1 MNLKPSAVLTEQEV
15 QRGLKMVIGDGL
27 ATEVMTTLTGSVFLT
42 AMALLMGANNV
53 EIGVLAALP
62 TVTNIF
68 QLVSIWLVRRYNNR
82 RAVSV
87 VCSFLARIPVA
98 VMAILLLVF
107 PASRSM
113 NLLIVFLF
121 FYYLFGSIAGL
132 SWNAWMKDLV
142 PDNILGAYFSRRSS
156 YTQTLNASLSVVLA
170 VVVDFVKSR
179 YPQYELTTYYTMF
192 LGAGIAGIIGAF
204 VLAKAPEPQS
214 VMVKENIFK
223 LFRRPLRDG
232 NFRRLLIFNSAWV
245 FALNIA
251 TPFFTVFM
259 MKTLGLPI
267 LYIIGLGIL
276 SQLAGIFTVRVWG
289 RSSDKYSNKTV
300 IAICAP
306 LYIFCIIA
314 WCFAGIYTHFI
325 SNLLLLAAIHIVT
338 GISTAGINLALI
350 NIGLKLAPREQSI
363 VYLSAKNIITAVFSS
378 IAPVIGG
385 ILADYFNKRHL
396 IIDAR
401 WSGPKVDKLFHLL
414 SLHQWNFLFLIGAL
428 LALVSL
434 ELLVQVKETGEV
446 EKNIVVRMMRSNI
459 KNNLKD
465 YFLIGNLI
473 DLHENLRA
481 VIKGRK
487 SAPQVKEA
495 ADTTRET

>member
-1 MNLKPSAVLTEQEV
+1 
-15 QRGLKMVIGDGL
+15 MVIGDGL
-27 ATEVMTTLTGSVFLT
+27 ASEVMTTLTGSVFLT
-42 AMALLMGANNV
+42 AMALLMGASNFQ
-53 EIGVLAALP
+53 IGVLAALP

-87 VCSFLARIPVA
+87 ICSLLARIPLVLTGA
-98 VMAILLLVF
+98 LMLLL
-107 PASRSM
+107 PSMRSM
-113 NLLIVFLF
+113 ALLIFFLF
-121 FYYLFGSIAGL
+121 FYNLFASVAGL

-142 PDNILGAYFSRRSS
+142 PDKMLGAYFSRRSS
-156 YTQTLNASLSVVLA
+156 YTQALNAALSLVLA
-170 VVVDFVKSR
+170 LVVDHIKGS
-179 YPQYELTTYYTMF
+179 YPQYELATYYAMF
-192 LGAGIAGIIGAF
+192 LTAGVAGIIGAF
-204 VLAKAPEPQS
+204 ILARAPEPQS
-214 VMVKENIFK
+214 YMVKENIFRLLK
-223 LFRRPLRDG
+223 RPLMDG

-259 MKTLGLPI
+259 MKTLNLSI
-267 LYIIGLGIL
+267 AYIIGLGIL
-276 SQLAGIFTVRVWG
+276 SQLAGIFTVRIWG
-289 RSSDKYSNKTV
+289 VSSDKYSNKTI

-306 LYIFCIIA
+306 LYIICIIA

-363 VYLSAKNIITAVFSS
+363 VYLSAKNIITAVFASA
-378 IAPVIGG
+378 APVIGG

-401 WSGPKVDKLFHLL
+401 WVGPKVDKVFHLL
-414 SLHQWNFLFLIGAL
+414 SLHEWNFLFLIGAL

-446 EKNIVVRMMRSNI
+446 EKNVVVRMMRSNI

-473 DLHENLRA
+473 DLHEHLVA
-481 VIKGRK
+481 VIKGGPKR
-487 SAPQVKEA
+487 SKEEKE
-495 ADTTRET
+495 REEV